1 MARRDLITYSTDR
14 FEEGYPMFKRETYV
28 ARRNEL
34 RGKLDSG
41 IVLLPGNSESP
52 MNYADNCYRFR
63 QDSTFLYYFGL
74 NQPDLAAVIDLED
87 DQDIIFGDELTIDHI
102 VWMGHLPTVAE
113 RAGQVG
119 VADTRPVHQLREYL
133 QKAVATGRRIH
144 FTPPYRPENKLMLF
158 DLLDIPPSSVNDQA
172 SIDLIQAVV
181 EMRSVKSPEEIA
193 EIEKA
198 VDTSV
203 DMHVA
208 AMAMARPGM
217 RESEIAAEV
226 ERIALAAGG
235 DISFPVIATVHGE
248 TLHNH
253 HHGNTLYSG
262 DLFLLDCGAQTS
274 MGYTGDLSSTFPV
287 DTHFSDRQKAVYDIA
302 LASFQAAVAT
312 LAPGVPN
319 LDVHLTAARIIATGM
334 KDLGL
339 MKGNIEDAVA
349 VGAHA
354 MFFPCGVGHMM
365 GLDVHDMENLGEVH
379 VGYGGKSKSTEFGL
393 KSLRLARTLEPGFVL
408 TVEPGIYF
416 IPQLMDLWRSENRF
430 AEFLDY
436 DRLDGWRDFGGI
448 RNEMN
453 YLITSDGKRR
463 LGKKKPLTTDE
474 VEAVRMG

>member
-1 MARRDLITYSTDR
+1 MARHDPNTYSTIPI
-14 FEEGYPMFKRETYV
+14 EEGYPMFNRETYV

-34 RGKLDSG
+34 RGKMDSG

-74 NQPDLAAVIDLED
+74 NQPDLAAFIDLED
-87 DQDIIFGDELTIDHI
+87 DRDIIFGDELTIDHI
-102 VWMGHLPTVAE
+102 VWMGHLPTVAS

-119 VADTRPVHQLREYL
+119 VTDTRPVNRLREYL
-133 QKAVATGRRIH
+133 HKAIAGGRTIH
-144 FTPPYRPENKLMLF
+144 YLPPYRPENKLMLW
-158 DLLDIPPSSVNDQA
+158 DLLEIPPDRVNDQA
-172 SIDLIQAVV
+172 SIDLIRAVV
-181 EMRSVKSPEEIA
+181 DMRSVKSPEEIV

-208 AMAMARPGM
+208 AMAMTRPGM

-253 HHGNTLYSG
+253 RHENILQSG
-262 DLFLLDCGAQTS
+262 DLFLLDCGAQTA
-274 MGYTGDLSSTFPV
+274 MGYAGDLSSTFPV
-287 DTHFSDRQKAVYDIA
+287 NPQFTDRQKTVYDIA
-302 LASFQAAVAT
+302 LAAYHDAVDT
-312 LAPGVPN
+312 IAPGVPN
-319 LDVHLTAARIIATGM
+319 MEVHLAAARTIATGM

-349 VGAHA
+349 AGAHA

-365 GLDVHDMENLGEVH
+365 GLDVHDMENLGEVF
-379 VGYGGKSKSTEFGL
+379 VGYGGKPKSTEFGL
-393 KSLRLARTLEPGFVL
+393 KSLRLARPLEPGFVL

-416 IPQLMDLWRSENRF
+416 IPQLMDLWRSEKRF

-436 DRLDGWRDFGGI
+436 DRLDGWRDFGGV
-448 RNEMN
+448 RNEEDF
-453 YLITSDGKRR
+453 LITNDGKRR

-474 VEAVRMG
+474 VEAIRTR